1 VNLRPQDVVVVVK
14 LTIGGP
20 AGYQALASSLS
31 MSVSEVHAAVKRA
44 TAAGLLG
51 QGRRANRAGVIEFLV
66 RGVKYVFVPKR
77 GQLTR
82 GMPTAHGAPPLDRI
96 VGTDLEPPPVWPDPQ
111 GTVRGESFEPL
122 YTSVPKAARN
132 DPKLYEALCLI
143 DAIRGGRPRDVQ
155 AAEKYLRQLLA
166 SPGARGR
173 ASDRVPETNVARRD
187 RIKRRLAQIGP
198 GPTSFYASALDL
210 LDLEPPLEATS
221 HLVGHMARDI
231 ESALTE
237 VARSLGEQ
245 DHQILTV
252 KHTCPTCGRTGE
264 GDESHK
270 SQIRAVLAL
279 LNIPTE
285 GAVGQFWLSLT
296 GSHNQDG
303 LHKRAHRRDLS
314 IPRPIDA
321 DFWERFEELLDAV
334 LDALE
339 RRYAI
344 VFDRV
349 DQLAASEPTA
359 ANAKIIRAR
368 LPQNHDVANEFCRKL
383 DDPAWIGP
391 LEAAGIFSEPP
402 SPVRRDEGVAYP
414 SWPALD
420 YLARM
425 TSRAPTDVA
434 RVALAIPTTENHRV
448 YEGLAE
454 IAGMLPPA
462 LSAPFADRLEI
473 WLADAR
479 SSRYGMLDTVAKL
492 VDRFVEGGQP
502 EAAIRALRAILQ
514 PSRANDQDGPADLL
528 HEVRC
533 QVPRPELPWLM
544 DRLSSSASKLGRPA
558 YDLFSELLT
567 SAVAIA
573 RDADTQKIDT
583 LEEWDDLSWIWRDA
597 IEDHPRNDDDRL
609 LSALVSAVR
618 DGAVRLI
625 EADPTR
631 LSEIVD
637 DLERRRWTV
646 FRRLALHLLER
657 FAAPDSDD
665 LLSRIHD
672 PRALDP
678 RHTSHEYAR
687 LLRKHFG
694 RLPEQERQK
703 VLSALD
709 RLDSGPLKL
718 TWLKV
723 IADDLPSSRKDEID
737 RLTETHGDQ
746 SAADELPPPPFGFV
760 RLTSPIPHDDL
771 VRLSAEEVID
781 FVTSWPPSSD
791 FGAPQPAGLSQAL
804 GVAVEQAPQKWAAA
818 ARSLKRLDPTYLRG
832 ALRGFQGAAVAERA
846 FDWTPV
852 IELCVFVTAQPRDIQ
867 GRWESIMGLDT
878 SWRGARAAAI
888 DLLSKGLTSR
898 GMPIPFDVDDDVW
911 VTIEPV
917 LDDPDEGPKQ
927 GNLYER
933 SFNSV
938 RANAVRAAIDYA
950 AWIGRRHDSSELPL
964 RVRDALD
971 RQLARPSVVVLA
983 ALGERFRQLA
993 ALDEDWCRRQVL
1005 AIFTPGSTGSDPAW
1019 ETFLAGLPDLR
1030 TFQLL
1035 RQRYAMAVADLA
1047 TTDREIGERI
1057 GIHLAILYWHDQINF
1072 GDEPALLETFFD
1084 NAPSSVAASA
1094 LEHVGRMLHETAPSP
1109 AVLTRLRLLWSKR
1122 VSVGPPDELAAFGWW
1137 FSSGRFDDDWA
1148 LAQLGTVV
1156 EATAL
1161 PVASE
1166 KVAARLAILAPQHLS
1181 RTLAILAS
1189 LLKAN
1194 TQGWGLF
1201 GWRGPAKSIVAA
1213 GINSPDSDHRRLA
1226 IEIAGRF
1233 CSPSYGYLE
1242 FRDLEKT
1249 GVNRALQPGEPPQ
1262 S

>member
-1 VNLRPQDVVVVVK
+1 MNLRPQDVVVVVK
-14 LTIGGP
+14 LAVGGP
-20 AGYQALASSLS
+20 TGYQALASSLS
-31 MSVSEVHAAVKRA
+31 MSVSEVHGAVKRA

-51 QGRRANRAGVIEFLV
+51 QGRRVNRAGVIEFLV

-122 YTSVPKAARN
+122 YRSVPKAARS

-155 AAEKYLRQLLA
+155 AADKCLRQLLA
-166 SPGARGR
+166 SPGAGSR
-173 ASDRVPETNVARRD
+173 ASHRVPETNVARRD

-198 GPTSFYASALDL
+198 GPASFYASALDL

-231 ESALTE
+231 ESAIRE
-237 VARSLGEQ
+237 VARSLGDQ
-245 DHQILTV
+245 DNQIRTV
-252 KHTCPTCGRTGE
+252 KHTCPTCGKTCE

-270 SQIRAVLAL
+270 SQIRSVLAL

-285 GAVGQFWLSLT
+285 GTVGQFWLSLT
-296 GSHNQDG
+296 KRDNHG

-314 IPRPIDA
+314 IPRPIDD
-321 DFWERFEELLDAV
+321 DFWASFEELLDAL
-334 LDALE
+334 LDGLE
-339 RRYAI
+339 RQYAI

-359 ANAKIIRAR
+359 ANAKSIRAR
-368 LPQNHDVANEFCRKL
+368 LPQNHDVANELFRKL

-391 LEAAGIFSEPP
+391 LEAAGIFSEAP
-402 SPVRRDEGVAYP
+402 SPVRRDEGIAYP

-420 YLARM
+420 YLSRM

-454 IAGMLPPA
+454 IASMLPPV
-462 LSAPFADRLEI
+462 LSAPFADRLKI

-479 SSRYGMLDTVAKL
+479 SSRYGMLETVAKL

-514 PSRANDQDGPADLL
+514 PSRANDQDSPADLL
-528 HEVRC
+528 HEVHC
-533 QVPRPELPWLM
+533 QVPRPEVPWLM

-558 YDLFSELLT
+558 YDLFNELLT
-567 SAVAIA
+567 SGVAIA
-573 RDADTQKIDT
+573 RDADTQKINT

-597 IEDHPRNDDDRL
+597 IEDHLRNDDDGL

-618 DGAVRLI
+618 NGAVLLI

-687 LLRKHFG
+687 MLRKHFG
-694 RLPEQERQK
+694 RLPERERQT
-703 VLSALD
+703 VLSAID
-709 RLDSGPLKL
+709 RLDSGPQRL

-723 IADDLPSSRKDEID
+723 IADELPSSRKDEID
-737 RLTETHGDQ
+737 KLTETHGDH
-746 SAADELPPPPFGFV
+746 SAADELPPPPFGYV
-760 RLTSPIPHDDL
+760 GLTSPISHDDL
-771 VRLSAEEVID
+771 VRLSAEEVVD

-791 FGAPQPAGLSQAL
+791 FGAPQPEGLSRSLA
-804 GVAVEQAPQKWAAA
+804 VAVEQAPQKWAAV
-818 ARSLKRLDPTYLRG
+818 ARSLQRLDPTYLRG
-832 ALRGFQGAAVAERA
+832 ALRGFQGAALAERA

-852 IELCVFVTAQPRDIQ
+852 IELCVFVTAQPRDLP
-867 GRWESIMGLDT
+867 GRRESVMGLDT
-878 SWRGARAAAI
+878 SWRGARSAAI
-888 DLLSKGLTSR
+888 DLLSAGLTSR
-898 GMPIPFDVDDDVW
+898 GMPIPFDAEDGVW
-911 VTIEPV
+911 ATIEPA

-927 GNLYER
+927 GNLYQR
-933 SFNSV
+933 SINSV

-950 AWIGRRHDSSELPL
+950 AWIRRRHDSSELPI
-964 RVRDALD
+964 RARDALD

-983 ALGERFRQLA
+983 ALGERFGRLA
-993 ALDEDWCRRQVL
+993 ALDEDWCRRKVSV
-1005 AIFTPGSTGSDPAW
+1005 IFTPDSTGSDPAW
-1019 ETFLAGLPDLR
+1019 ETFLDGRLDLR

-1035 RQRYAMAVADLA
+1035 RQRYAIAVTDLA
-1047 TTDREIGERI
+1047 TTERGIGEHI

-1072 GDEPALLETFFD
+1072 GDEPALLETFFE
-1084 NAPSSVAASA
+1084 NAPSSVAAGA
-1094 LEHVGRMLHETAPSP
+1094 LEHIGCMLHETAPSP
-1109 AVLTRLRLLWSKR
+1109 AVLTRLRLLWTKR

-1137 FSSGRFDDDWA
+1137 FSSGRFDDEWA
-1148 LAQLGTVV
+1148 LAQLRTVL
-1156 EATAL
+1156 ETKAL

-1166 KVAARLAILAPQHLS
+1166 KVAARLALLAPQHLS
-1181 RTLAILAS
+1181 RTLAILV
-1189 LLKAN
+1189 LLLEAN
-1194 TQGWGLF
+1194 TQALGLF

-1213 GINSPDSDHRRLA
+1213 AINSPDLNHRRLA
-1226 IEIAGRF
+1226 TEIAGRF

-1242 FRDLEKT
+1242 FRDVEKM
-1249 GVNRALQPGEPPQ
+1249 GIDRASPPGEPSQ
-1262 S
+1262 A